1 MKKFL
6 PFLFLVLLYL
16 YTDHSSNIAFLH
28 KPIVSI
34 FLYII
39 AILFCALI
47 LVNVKKEITS
57 KNK

>member
-16 YTDHSSNIAFLH
+16 YTNYSSNIAFLH